1 MRWKMKYRVVG
12 SRTVAG
18 FAPGSTLGVDDLA
31 GCNVQMLLDAGHL
44 AAVSTKAVKATSAEA
59 DEAEQSQE
67 D

>member
-12 SRTVAG
+12 SRSIAG
-18 FAPGSTLGVDDLA
+18 FPPGSTLGVDDLE
-31 GCNVQMLLDAGHL
+31 GCNLQMLLDAGHL
-44 AAVSTKAVKATSAEA
+44 AAVSTRAVKATSAEA